1 MKNNFIRQVIFP
13 VVAALIWGTAF
24 VAQSVAAGAVPP
36 FAFNAV
42 RSAVAVAFL
51 YPVSRV
57 FDALAV
63 KRGEPPEKTD
73 RRKLVL
79 GALCCGLILAI
90 SANLQQAGLADTS
103 AGKAGFITAFYVV
116 LVPVF
121 GVFLGRRSGGQ
132 LWFSVAL
139 VAVGLYLL
147 CIKAGE
153 GLKVETGDFF
163 IILCSIFFAFHV
175 LTVDYWAQRVDGIKL
190 SCAQFA
196 VVAVVSAALSLCFEE
211 VDWSAM
217 LQCVPQLLY
226 MGIGSS
232 GIAYT
237 LQILAQKDSNPT
249 IVSLLFSLESVFS
262 VLAGAIILGDQMT
275 GREYLGC
282 ALMFIAVILAQIPL
296 KKKEERL
303 Q

>member
-1 MKNNFIRQVIFP
+1 MKNNFVRQVILP
-13 VVAALIWGTAF
+13 ILAALIWGTAF
-24 VAQSVAAGAVPP
+24 VVQSVAAEAAPP

-42 RSAVAVAFL
+42 RSLVAVIFL

-57 FDALAV
+57 FGAV
-63 KRGEPPEKTD
+63 AAKRGAPPEKAD
-73 RRKLVL
+73 RKKLL
-79 GALCCGLILAI
+79 PGALCCGLILAT
-90 SANLQQAGLADTS
+90 SANLQQAGMASTS

-121 GVFLGRRSGGQ
+121 GVFLGKRSGAQ
-132 LWFSVAL
+132 LWASMCI

-153 GLKVETGDFF
+153 GFAVEKGDFLV
-163 IILCSIFFAFHV
+163 ILCSIFFAFHV
-175 LTVDYWAQRVDGIKL
+175 LCVDYWAQRVDGVKL

-196 VVAVVSAALSLCFEE
+196 VVAVVSAILSAIFET

-217 LQCVPQLLY
+217 RQCVPEILY

-249 IVSLLFSLESVFS
+249 VVSLLFSLESVFS
-262 VLAGAIILGDQMT
+262 VLAGAVILGDQLT

-282 ALMFIAVILAQIPL
+282 ALMFVAVILAQIPL
-296 KKKEERL
+296 KKGEKRL